1 MGEDVRP
8 MASVAGS
15 EPERIALLANPAA
28 RAGRAAGALDRVLDR
43 LRTHGIDA
51 ELLVAPSRAAAQEAA
66 HGAVSRGVDRLLVL
80 GGDGIV
86 HLGVQA
92 VAGTGVALG
101 VIASGTGNDFA
112 RALDLLA
119 GTLEERVDRALLEPT
134 PLDAIGT
141 DAGFAATS
149 VIAGFPATVNARA
162 NRMSFPRGTARYTV
176 ATLLELSGMRP
187 TTYRLAFDGEAHDVR
202 AAVVVV
208 ANTRFFGAGMDICP
222 DADPAD
228 GLLDVCIVGDVG
240 RLELLRSF
248 QKVQTGRHVGH
259 PKVTMLRASEVVLAG
274 NGPVRAD
281 GEPFGELDPHRPCAM
296 RAAPGA
302 LRLAGASPPSPV
314 GG

>member
-28 RAGRAAGALDRVLDR
+28 RAGRAAGDLDRVLDR

-187 TTYRLAFDGEAHDVR
+187 TTYRLAFARCRPRRR
-202 AAVVVV
+202 AARRVHRGRRRPPRT
-208 ANTRFFGAGMDICP
+208 AALLPEGADRTPRRAPEGD
-222 DADPAD
+222 DA
-228 GLLDVCIVGDVG
+228 
-240 RLELLRSF
+240 
-248 QKVQTGRHVGH
+248 
-259 PKVTMLRASEVVLAG
+259 AG
-274 NGPVRAD
+274 IGGGAR
-281 GEPFGELDPHRPCAM
+281 RQ
-296 RAAPGA
+296 RPGA
-302 LRLAGASPPSPV
+302 CRRRAVRRARPAPTMRDAGCAWRPPIGRRLTPLTRRRLAS
-314 GG
+314 